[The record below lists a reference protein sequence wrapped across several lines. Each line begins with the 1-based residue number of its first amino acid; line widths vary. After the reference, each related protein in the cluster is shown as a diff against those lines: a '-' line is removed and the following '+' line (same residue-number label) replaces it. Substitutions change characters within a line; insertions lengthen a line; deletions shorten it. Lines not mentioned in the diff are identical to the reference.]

1 MGKFFRFERMITPLI
16 IQVLFWVGFI
26 GTILAG
32 LFLMITSLVGD
43 GGFGGVFTGLML
55 LLLGPIGVRIYCE
68 ILIVAFKLLGLLVD
82 VRDRIT

>member
-16 IQVLFWVGFI
+16 IQVLFWVGFL
-26 GTILAG
+26 GAILVG
-32 LFLMITSLVGD
+32 LFLMITSLIGD
-43 GGFGGVFTGLML
+43 GGFGGVLTGLII

-82 VRDRIT
+82 VRDRIS